1 MRNRVNKRGNLTDKQ
16 QHLFCTNTIQY
27 KNNNNMNAGVKTNIL
42 NDITRDELNTSV
54 GSNTDIQTGKGR
66 EGKGKDFK

>member
-1 MRNRVNKRGNLTDKQ
+1 
-16 QHLFCTNTIQY
+16 
-27 KNNNNMNAGVKTNIL
+27 MNAGVKTNIL

-66 EGKGKDFK
+66 EGKGKDFKERGREGEGKRMEERGMKKKET